1 MQPRSIEELILAL
14 VAEGVEFV
22 VIGGMAGVLHG
33 APIATKDLD
42 IVHRRTPENV
52 GRLLTNSTRAR
63 TTTGCSLG
71 PR

>member
-1 MQPRSIEELILAL
+1 
-14 VAEGVEFV
+14 V